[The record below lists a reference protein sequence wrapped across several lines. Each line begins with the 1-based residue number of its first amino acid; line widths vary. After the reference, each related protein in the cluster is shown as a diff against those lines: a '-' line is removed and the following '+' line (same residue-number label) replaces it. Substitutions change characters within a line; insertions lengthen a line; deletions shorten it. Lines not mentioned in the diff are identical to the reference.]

1 MVFFE
6 GYAKRVGRKTGGGSL
21 AEERRERGRDFPLR
35 SCFTVLHRQ
44 VTDLPPLAS
53 RPAREGEGG
62 GGAVSPALKPQ
73 HFLSQ
78 QRSPWVLTPPRRQ
91 HRPAAAPPSRGGRG
105 GGRLRPPAL
114 ATVAKW
120 LLSLAPRV
128 LNNSRTHQFKKTLPP
143 HVSLPAK
150 K

>member
-21 AEERRERGRDFPLR
+21 AEERKERGRDFPLR

-53 RPAREGEGG
+53 RPARGGLGG
-62 GGAVSPALKPQ
+62 GISPSLKTQ

-78 QRSPWVLTPPRRQ
+78 QRSPRVLTPPRRQ
-91 HRPAAAPPSRGGRG
+91 HRPAAAPPSRGWG
-105 GGRLRPPAL
+105 GGGWLRPPGPRHPRQMAP
-114 ATVAKW
+114 VASPTC
-120 LLSLAPRV
+120 LE
-128 LNNSRTHQFKKTLPP
+128 
-143 HVSLPAK
+143 
-150 K
+150 